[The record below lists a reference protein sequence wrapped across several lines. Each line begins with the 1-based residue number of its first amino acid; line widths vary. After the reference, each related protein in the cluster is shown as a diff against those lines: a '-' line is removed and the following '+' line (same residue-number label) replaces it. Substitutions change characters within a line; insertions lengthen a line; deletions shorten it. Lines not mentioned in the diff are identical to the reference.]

1 MDKEKKAQLVEEM
14 LKKLEESN
22 AVFVFNYQG
31 LNVHNVEDLR
41 RALRET
47 DGEMK
52 VVKNTL
58 ARLAFDRANIAYDD
72 DLLKGQNAYAFS
84 YMDSVSVAK
93 VLAEMAK
100 KMPQLEIRGGWLNK
114 SFMGLDEVKQLASL
128 PSRDALIAQ
137 VVGGVSSPLTGLIGV
152 LHGVLR
158 QFVWII
164 RSLEEKKKE
173 EK

>member
-1 MDKEKKAQLVEEM
+1 MDKEIKSKLIEEM
-14 LKKLEESN
+14 LKKLEESK

-31 LNVHNVEDLR
+31 LNVHNAEDLR
-41 RALRET
+41 KALREAS
-47 DGEMK
+47 GEMK

-84 YMDSVSVAK
+84 YMDSVAVAK
-93 VLAEMAK
+93 VLSEMAK

-128 PSRDALIAQ
+128 PNRETLIAQ
-137 VVGGVSSPLTGLIGV
+137 VVGGISSPLTGLVGV

-158 QFVWII
+158 QFVWVL
-164 RSLEEKKKE
+164 RSLEEKKQE